1 MSVHAHVHAYVHVHV
16 HAHVHVHVHAHVL
29 VSSCARDNEFMT
41 AVLVRSCLSAT
52 IDPRGGGGRGGL
64 ARPYVCLTR
73 PLGGAL

>member
-1 MSVHAHVHAYVHVHV
+1 MHMCMHMGMCMCMHMCMCMCMHMYWLAP
-16 HAHVHVHVHAHVL
+16 VL
-29 VSSCARDNEFMT
+29 EITEFMT